1 VLPFL
6 MVFTIHSQPLNKVLL
21 RMISRRNIRV
31 KVMQLLYVM
40 ETAGD
45 QKIFKDPIVEL
56 QKQLDNTKELLVYLL
71 YFLTETAR
79 YAESD
84 SRNRSNRNLPS
95 ASDLNVNVKIAGNE
109 LLWQIME
116 NKSFVKLVEEIKPQ
130 LRIDKDLVKKIYNLL
145 ADTDEYK
152 TYINQLGRDK
162 AKEKAIMEFIFNN
175 IMLQNELLDS
185 QVEELFSNWDD
196 DGEMTQQLI
205 NNFLAKPNQDLA
217 QLITS
222 EKWQF
227 AKTLL
232 TTTIDKKDYALELI
246 KPKLNNWDAERI
258 AVLDMLLM
266 QMGVCEMLYFETI
279 PVKVTI
285 NEYIDLAKDY
295 STPQSGQFVNG
306 ILDNLNKEFMAG
318 GKIHK
323 VDFKPR
329 R

>member
-1 VLPFL
+1 MLPFL
-6 MVFTIHSQPLNKVLL
+6 IVFTIHSQPLNKVLL

-40 ETAGD
+40 ETASGE
-45 QKIFKDPIVEL
+45 KVFKDPIAEL
-56 QKQLDNTKELLVYLL
+56 QKQLDSSRDLLIYLL
-71 YFLTETAR
+71 HFITETAR

-95 ASDLNVNVKIAGNE
+95 ESDLNVNVKIAGNE
-109 LLWQIME
+109 LLWQIIE
-116 NKSFVKLVEEIKPQ
+116 NPAFKKLVEELKPE
-130 LRIDKDLVKKIYNLL
+130 LRIDKDLVKKIYNIL
-145 ADTDEYK
+145 AETDEYK
-152 TYINQLGRDK
+152 TYINHLGREK
-162 AKEKAIMEFIFNN
+162 AKERAIIEFIFNN

-185 QVEELFSNWDD
+185 HVEELFNNWDD
-196 DGEMTQQLI
+196 DGEMVQQLI
-205 NNFLAKPNQDLA
+205 NNFLAKPTQDLT
-217 QLITS
+217 QLITT

-232 TTTIDKKDYALELI
+232 STTIDKKDYALELI

-295 STPQSGQFVNG
+295 STPQSGHFVNG
-306 ILDNLNKEFMAG
+306 ILDNLNKELMAT